1 MQPRPLALL
10 FLLSLALT
18 IALPAAALNVDKAI
32 KKLPDEDRQMI
43 VALRIYMQEDEL
55 ESYLGLESHDARV
68 DFLEETGY
76 LRKWERIR
84 EEFMPHVVKR
94 QVVKGMNKD
103 ELWMTWGKPVQVRQT
118 FYEKAYVDIYTY
130 FFYEDRKGNQ
140 IPTPDRDD
148 PASYNRPQW
157 EMNVYF
163 HNDKV
168 VSVLQEGE
176 LFSPQD
182 LNDQHQ
188 PLPDAVDKPEP
199 VAEPEP
205 EAETEGEGETETE
218 TETEAETEAETETE

>member
-1 MQPRPLALL
+1 MHTR
-10 FLLSLALT
+10 SLITMLCLT
-18 IALPAAALNVDKAI
+18 IVCALALPAAAIKADKAI

-43 VALRIYMQEDEL
+43 LALKIYMAEDEL
-55 ESYLGLESHDARV
+55 EAYLTLDGHDARV

-76 LRKWERIR
+76 LRKWNLIR

-130 FFYEDRKGNQ
+130 FFYEDRKGNA

-148 PASYNRPQW
+148 PLSYNRPQW

-168 VSVLQEGE
+168 VSILEEGE

-182 LNDQHQ
+182 LSNQFQ
-188 PLPDAVDKPEP
+188 PLPDAVEKPEP
-199 VAEPEP
+199 VAEPDPVAGTEAGSEP
-205 EAETEGEGETETE
+205 VAEAEGGTE
-218 TETEAETEAETETE
+218 